1 MDITG
6 KIVKILPLQTGESK
20 TGNAW
25 KKQEYVLEY
34 GDQYPKQLCF
44 NLWGDKVDQFALA
57 DGDAVT
63 VFFDLESREFNGKYY
78 TDVKA
83 WKIDKADAATAAA
96 VSPQGSKSEFGM
108 PAPDFLNSDDKDDLP
123 F

>member
-6 KIVKILPLQTGESK
+6 KIVKVLALQTGQGK
-20 TGNAW
+20 TGNSW
-25 KKQEYVLEY
+25 KKQEYVIEY
-34 GDQYPKQLCF
+34 GDQYPKQVCF
-44 NLWGDKVDQFALA
+44 NLWGDKVDQYALSE
-57 DGDAVT
+57 GDAVT
-63 VFFDLESREFNGKYY
+63 IHFDIESREFNGRYY

-83 WKIDKADAATAAA
+83 WKVDKADAASAAS
-96 VSPQGSKSEFGM
+96 VGSSGSKSEFGM